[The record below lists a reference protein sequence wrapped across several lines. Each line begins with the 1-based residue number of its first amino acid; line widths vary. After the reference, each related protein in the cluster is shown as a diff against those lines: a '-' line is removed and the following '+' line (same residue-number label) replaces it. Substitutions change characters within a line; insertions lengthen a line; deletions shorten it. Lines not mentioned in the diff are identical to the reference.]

1 MGRRS
6 AFGRIS
12 GWGTLVW
19 LFCFGPCML
28 LMSNMKKP
36 SVIFGMAKF
45 SDSPLGEM
53 CRLMLMWDELNYVT
67 GSIQLSS
74 EEDQIMW
81 SYSSSEKYSVQ
92 SLYAVINHRGV
103 VPVFVQAVSKLF
115 IAPRVQFFLW
125 LLSNNK
131 LLTRDNLVKRRT
143 VNDPSCLFCE
153 EGESINHLFFQC
165 CVAVNVWEFVSAY
178 FSRTID
184 TDFESVASLWLS
196 NRKFLICNTVSSAV
210 LMEFFVFSGSTMA
223 GDEEGVCTSGQ
234 DAKRLAAD
242 VQADGLGTGGT
253 ICSDSGS

>member
-1 MGRRS
+1 MGNTSLAILFWPLYVINEQHEKTIRDIWNGEVLRLSFRRNVS
-6 AFGRIS
+6 
-12 GWGTLVW
+12 
-19 LFCFGPCML
+19 
-28 LMSNMKKP
+28 
-36 SVIFGMAKF
+36 
-45 SDSPLGEM
+45 E
-53 CRLMLMWDELNYVT
+53 RLMLMWDELNYVT

-81 SYSSSEKYSVQ
+81 SYSSSGKYSVQ

-103 VPVFVQAVSKLF
+103 VPVFIQAVSKLF

-196 NRKFLICNTVSSAV
+196 NRKFLICNIVSSAV
-210 LMEFFVFSGSTMA
+210 LMEFFVF
-223 GDEEGVCTSGQ
+223 
-234 DAKRLAAD
+234 
-242 VQADGLGTGGT
+242 
-253 ICSDSGS
+253 

>member
-1 MGRRS
+1 MGNTSLAILFWPLYVINEQHEKTIRDIWNGEVLRLSFRRNVS
-6 AFGRIS
+6 
-12 GWGTLVW
+12 
-19 LFCFGPCML
+19 
-28 LMSNMKKP
+28 
-36 SVIFGMAKF
+36 
-45 SDSPLGEM
+45 E
-53 CRLMLMWDELNYVT
+53 RLMLMWDELNYVT

-81 SYSSSEKYSVQ
+81 SYSSSGKYSVQ

-103 VPVFVQAVSKLF
+103 VPVFIQAVSKLF

-210 LMEFFVFSGSTMA
+210 LMEFFVF
-223 GDEEGVCTSGQ
+223 
-234 DAKRLAAD
+234 
-242 VQADGLGTGGT
+242 
-253 ICSDSGS
+253 

>member
-1 MGRRS
+1 MGNTSLAILFWPLYVINEQHEKTIRDIWNGEVLRLSFRRNVS
-6 AFGRIS
+6 
-12 GWGTLVW
+12 
-19 LFCFGPCML
+19 
-28 LMSNMKKP
+28 
-36 SVIFGMAKF
+36 
-45 SDSPLGEM
+45 E
-53 CRLMLMWDELNYVT
+53 RLMLMWDELNYVT

-81 SYSSSEKYSVQ
+81 SYSSSGKYSVQ

-103 VPVFVQAVSKLF
+103 VPVFIQAVWKLF

-184 TDFESVASLWLS
+184 TDFESVASLWL
-196 NRKFLICNTVSSAV
+196 NLWLLCGCRTESS
-210 LMEFFVFSGSTMA
+210 
-223 GDEEGVCTSGQ
+223 
-234 DAKRLAAD
+234 
-242 VQADGLGTGGT
+242 
-253 ICSDSGS
+253 